1 MKAWA
6 VNKSFDM
13 QNRPCVTLRVADRT
27 FLNSEFLDGR
37 ELDLSLKEFKPRRS
51 LNANAYMWALIGKI
65 AEAMRISQ
73 KEVYHRM
80 LCDYGTYDL
89 DMGVSQIISI
99 KADAK
104 LTGWLYIHT
113 KPIKTVELNGRK
125 FTHYALLKGSS
136 EYDTKEMSFLLD
148 GVIYE
153 AKELGIE
160 VLTEEELSRLNGYNH
175 QTRENLFSTRL

>member
-1 MKAWA
+1 MRAWA

-13 QNRPCVTLRVADRT
+13 QNRPLITLRVADRT
-27 FLNSEFLDGR
+27 YLNSEFLDGR

-73 KEVYHRM
+73 DEVYHKV
-80 LCDYGTYDL
+80 LCDYGTYDT
-89 DMGVSQIISI
+89 DGGVTQILSI
-99 KADAK
+99 RADAK

-113 KPIKTVELNGRK
+113 KPIKTVDLEGKK
-125 FTHYALLKGSS
+125 FTHYALIKGSS
-136 EYDTKEMSFLLD
+136 DYNTKEMSFLLD

-160 VLTEEELSRLNGYNH
+160 VMTPEELERLNGYDH
-175 QTRENLFSTRL
+175 TR

>member
-1 MKAWA
+1 MRAWA
-6 VNKSFDM
+6 VTKSFDM
-13 QNRPCVTLRVADRT
+13 QNRPLITLRVADRT
-27 FLNSEFLDGR
+27 YLNSEFLDGR

-73 KEVYHRM
+73 DEVYHKV
-80 LCDYGTYDL
+80 LCDYGTFDT
-89 DMGVSQIISI
+89 DGGVTQILSI
-99 KADAK
+99 RADAK

-113 KPIKTVELNGRK
+113 KPIKTVDLEGKK
-125 FTHYALLKGSS
+125 FTHYALIKGSS
-136 EYDTKEMSFLLD
+136 DYNTREMSFLLD

-160 VLTEEELSRLNGYNH
+160 VMTPEELERLNGYDH
-175 QTRENLFSTRL
+175 TR

>member
-1 MKAWA
+1 MRAWA

-13 QNRPCVTLRVADRT
+13 QNRPLITLRVADRT
-27 FLNSEFLDGR
+27 YLNSEFLDGR
-37 ELDLSLKEFKPRRS
+37 ELDLSLKEFKPKRS

-73 KEVYHRM
+73 DEVYHKM
-80 LCDYGTYDL
+80 LCDYGTFEKED
-89 DMGVSQIISI
+89 GVTQILSI
-99 KADAK
+99 RADAK
-104 LTGWLYIHT
+104 LTGWLWIHT
-113 KPIKTVELNGRK
+113 KPIKTVDLEGKK

-136 EYDTKEMSFLLD
+136 DYNTREMSFLLD

-160 VLTEEELSRLNGYNH
+160 VMTPEELERLNGYDH
-175 QTRENLFSTRL
+175 TR

>member
-1 MKAWA
+1 MRAWA
-6 VNKSFDM
+6 VTKSFDM
-13 QNRPCVTLRVADRT
+13 QNRPLITLRVADRT
-27 FLNSEFLDGR
+27 YLNNEFLDGR

-73 KEVYHRM
+73 DEVYHKV
-80 LCDYGTYDL
+80 LCDYGTYDT
-89 DMGVSQIISI
+89 DGGVTQILSI
-99 KADAK
+99 RADAK

-113 KPIKTVELNGRK
+113 KPIKTVDLEGKK
-125 FTHYALLKGSS
+125 FTHYALIKGSS
-136 EYDTKEMSFLLD
+136 DYNTREMSFLLD

-160 VLTEEELSRLNGYNH
+160 VMPPEELERLNGYDNS
-175 QTRENLFSTRL
+175 R